1 MEEDK
6 VTIKD
11 EICTVED
18 SIKVVIDDKEES
30 SENRGI
36 IKYFTNINIYKGSK
50 CSILKYCIC
59 IFLEVYPLNI
69 FCSANL
75 EYLRAHESI

>member
-18 SIKVVIDDKEES
+18 TCTIKVVIDDKEES

-36 IKYFTNINIYKGSK
+36 I
-50 CSILKYCIC
+50 
-59 IFLEVYPLNI
+59 
-69 FCSANL
+69 
-75 EYLRAHESI
+75 